1 MTAAW
6 FTNVAKTSDLV
17 FQTESWGFDA
27 DKIVVGDETVEN
39 YSLPIAPGNSGIV
52 PLRVDNSEGTE
63 SVQIGVTISKSAVGD
78 EDTAMMD
85 EEMQKRIFFYA
96 DTDKTY
102 SNGEKVSK
110 VYLGTSVPHNYAY
123 NVLAG
128 QQLVMNELYYN
139 DVPLKWEWVY
149 DMLGYYFQGTVKTEL
164 GEGETEHVT
173 VEDYLR
179 PIEYDFNQ
187 AVFDLVDDSNAEN
200 SDVTYHQLQAVEN
213 GTVTTEKFLEQ
224 ISENDGYDGKIDVK
238 NAVLIDGHY
247 YYPVVKDNNGY
258 GVWAYLCTYKEIQ
271 DGIAYDTS
279 LTVPDEQGN
288 LPQVSAQ
295 AKIVITANSVSAEL
309 KSVDTEEQ
317 LLAALSDSQ
326 TNIVQL
332 SSEVSLSRPL
342 AFTEGEKV
350 IDLNGFGLDY
360 AGTESEYSMITVGTD
375 ASLTLINGDVS
386 GTTQATAYAALKTT
400 AFNMEGGKLA
410 LSNISV
416 SGVDTAVYVADMNAE
431 AAGDSVV
438 QINGCNLTGEQAAMI
453 LQGNGASTEAT
464 TKVMIYDSKL
474 LGKYYLGISGQGNDD
489 RWGTELVIAKSE
501 VSGAYAAFYQ
511 PQRKSVTT
519 ITESTLSG
527 NTGIAV
533 KGGTVNIYDS
543 KVTGTGEISVIP
555 AAIAKSGFTDTGDG
569 IYVEVAYGWSSA
581 VTLKGKNNEV
591 ISDKAYA
598 VEMIAEQGMGP
609 GKVLIYEGTYKG
621 QLGET
626 KWNNIGT
633 FERYDVTDSE
643 AE

>member
-1 MTAAW
+1 M
-6 FTNVAKTSDLV
+6 
-17 FQTESWGFDA
+17 
-27 DKIVVGDETVEN
+27 
-39 YSLPIAPGNSGIV
+39 
-52 PLRVDNSEGTE
+52 
-63 SVQIGVTISKSAVGD
+63 QIGVTISKSAVGD
-78 EDTAMMD
+78 KDTAMMD
-85 EEMQKRIFFYA
+85 EELQKRIFFYA
-96 DTDKTY
+96 DTEKTY
-102 SNGEKVSK
+102 PNGENVSK
-110 VYLGTSVPHNYAY
+110 VYLGTAAPHNYTY
-123 NVLAG
+123 HVLAG

-139 DVPLKWEWVY
+139 DVPIKWEWVY
-149 DMLGYYFQGTVKTEL
+149 DMLGYYFQGTVGKEL

-173 VEDYLR
+173 VEEYLR

-213 GTVTTEKFLEQ
+213 GTMTTTQFLKQ
-224 ISENDGYDGKIDVK
+224 LSDNDGYEGNINTE

-247 YYPVVKDNNGY
+247 YYPVEVDENTGY

-271 DGIAYDTS
+271 DGIVYDTG
-279 LTVPDEQGN
+279 LAVPDEQGN
-288 LPQVSAQ
+288 LTPVSAQ
-295 AKIVITANSVSAEL
+295 AKLVITANSVPAKIE
-309 KSVDTEEQ
+309 SVNTEEQ
-317 LLAALSDSQ
+317 LLNALSDSQ

-350 IDLNGFGLDY
+350 MDLNGFGLEY
-360 AGTESEYSMITVGTD
+360 AGTEAEYSMITVGTD
-375 ASLTLINGDVS
+375 ASLTLINGNVS
-386 GTTQATAYAALKTT
+386 GTTQATGYAALKTN

-410 LSNISV
+410 LSNINV

-431 AAGDSVV
+431 TAGDSVV

-464 TKVMIYDSKL
+464 AKVMIYDSKL

-501 VSGAYAAFYQ
+501 VSGAYAAIYQ

-543 KVTGTGEISVIP
+543 KVTGTGEISAIP

-569 IYVEVAYGWSSA
+569 VYVEVAYGWSAA
-581 VTLKGKNNEV
+581 VTLNGKNNEV

-609 GKVLIYEGTYKG
+609 GKVLIYDGTYEG

-626 KWNNIGT
+626 KWNSIGT
-633 FERYDVTDSE
+633 FERYDVTASE